1 MMNLSPKVHHK
12 IFGMTKSSHLTILD
26 EHEASIHSGE
36 GGYTLVALIALMS
49 LMALFAMAAAP
60 SILQQSQREREKE
73 AISRGE
79 EVADAI
85 RIYYSAQIR
94 NGRPP
99 GDTALPT
106 SIDELVEG
114 VPVRDRP
121 TKKLQVLRASAGR
134 DPLSSSGEW
143 HLVRPHS
150 PEISDFVRSLMLY
163 SGNFRPP
170 TRDRQ
175 LQSVE
180 VFMAPPV
187 IVISGL
193 SLSSGSS
200 GSGLSSESTG
210 PFIGVSS
217 SSKHDSVITYYGI
230 ERHDQ
235 WVFTPLFR

>member
-1 MMNLSPKVHHK
+1 MAQASP
-12 IFGMTKSSHLTILD
+12 LTILNAPP
-26 EHEASIHSGE
+26 ASSRSGE
-36 GGYTLVALIALMS
+36 AGYTLVALIALMT

-73 AISRGE
+73 AIFRGE
-79 EVADAI
+79 EIADAI

-94 NGRPP
+94 NGRPA

-106 SIDELVEG
+106 SVDDLAEG
-114 VPVRDRP
+114 VPVRGL
-121 TKKLQVLRASAGR
+121 TKKLQILRPSAAR
-134 DPLSSSGEW
+134 DPLSTSGEW
-143 HLVRPHS
+143 HLVKPHS
-150 PEISDFVRSLMLY
+150 SEISDFVRNLMVY
-163 SGNFRPP
+163 SGNFRPS
-170 TRDRQ
+170 TSDRQ

-180 VFMAPPV
+180 LFMAPPV
-187 IVISGL
+187 IAISGL
-193 SLSSGSS
+193 SGGSLSSD
-200 GSGLSSESTG
+200 SGLSGDATG